1 MCKGLD
7 SFHKV
12 AESVCCLGVGLAY
25 SVWCLRVCLGLLVG
39 SYMGSNICHLLSL
52 NGIFESG
59 NLQMNLSFRHF
70 YNWLKLPLGFLTCH
84 SYQAAWEFLCASQW
98 YLLLKIRLHTIQA
111 EEDTHFIL
119 VQGWVGWGHV
129 REKGE
134 GKSPETI
141 VSIASMSHSFIFFHH
156 VPIFRG

>member
-1 MCKGLD
+1 MSEFENMQLCLFPFVYFSFSSEMCKGLD

-12 AESVCCLGVGLAY
+12 AESVCCLGVELTY

-39 SYMGSNICHLLSL
+39 SYMGSNICHHLSL

-84 SYQAAWEFLCASQW
+84 SYQAAWEFICASQW
-98 YLLLKIRLHTIQA
+98 YLLLKTRLHTIQA

-119 VQGWVGWGHV
+119 SQG
-129 REKGE
+129 
-134 GKSPETI
+134 
-141 VSIASMSHSFIFFHH
+141 
-156 VPIFRG
+156 